1 MQMEEMIL
9 ISVDDHIVEPPN
21 VFEHHTPAKF
31 ADRMPKL
38 SRQEDGSD
46 AWSFENEIIRNVAL
60 NAVAGRRP
68 EEYGMEPTSF
78 AELRKGCYDVRA
90 RIDDMNAAGILS
102 SLNFPSFIGT
112 QGNLFIRTK
121 DKQLTLAVLQAY
133 NDWHIDEWCGAFP
146 GRFIPCGVV
155 PLWDPQ
161 LAATEVRRINK
172 KGCFAV
178 SFPPNPTVVGL
189 PSFHSERWDPYF
201 AACDELGVVN
211 CMHIS
216 DVSTFIPSPESP
228 VDVMISTMPVTL
240 YATAADLIYSPVLR
254 KFKSIKFALS
264 EGSCGWVPFFLERID
279 YTHRH
284 HTWTR
289 QDFGGKAPSEVFQ
302 EHVYTCF
309 IDDKT
314 GVRNRHYV
322 GINNMTWECDYPHS
336 DSTWPLAAETVWESL
351 AELSDE
357 EIEKITHRN
366 AMKCY
371 SFDPFK
377 ALKKQECTVKA
388 LRAKA
393 QHVDLSYTD
402 TGGKGRKPTDA
413 ALGPIPVS
421 EINRQLS
428 AGAMVR

>member
-9 ISVDDHIVEPPN
+9 ISVDDHIVEPPD
-21 VFEHHTPAKF
+21 VFKHHTPAKYV
-31 ADRMPKL
+31 DRIPKMVKL
-38 SRQEDGSD
+38 EDGSD
-46 AWSFENEIIRNVAL
+46 AWSFEEAIIKNVAL

-68 EEYGMEPTSF
+68 EEYGLEPTSF
-78 AELRKGCYDVRA
+78 AELRKGCYDVHA
-90 RIDDMNAAGILS
+90 RIDDMNAGGYLS
-102 SLNFPSFIGT
+102 SLNFPSFVGM
-112 QGNLFIRTK
+112 QGNLFIRAK
-121 DKQLTLAVLQAY
+121 DKQLALAVLQAY
-133 NDWHIDEWCGAFP
+133 NDWHIDEWCAAYP
-146 GRFIPCGVV
+146 GRFIPCGVM

-161 LAATEVRRINK
+161 LAAAEVRRINR

-178 SFPPNPTVVGL
+178 SFPPNPGAEGL
-189 PSFHSERWDPYF
+189 PSLHSSHWDPYF

-211 CMHIS
+211 CLHIT
-216 DVSTFIPSPESP
+216 DVSSFIPSLDSP

-240 YATAADLIYSPVLR
+240 FATAADLVFSPLLR

-264 EGSCGWVPFFLERID
+264 EGGCGWIPFFLERID

-284 HTWTR
+284 HIWTR
-289 QDFGGKAPSEVFQ
+289 QDFGGKAPSEVFL

-314 GVRNRHYV
+314 GVRNRNYV
-322 GINNMTWECDYPHS
+322 GINNMSWECDYPHS
-336 DSTWPLAAETVWESL
+336 DSTWPRAAETVWESL
-351 AELSDE
+351 AGLSDE
-357 EIEKITHRN
+357 DIGKISHRN

-377 ALKKQECTVKA
+377 HLQREDCTVRA

-393 QHVDLSYTD
+393 RHVDLSYTD

-413 ALGPIPVS
+413 TLGPIPVS
-421 EINRQLS
+421 EINRQLA
-428 AGAMVR
+428 AGPMVR